1 MLLVNDPGTW
11 SAIYPPLE
19 HATWNGWTPTD
30 LIFPFF
36 LFIAG
41 VTTHLSLAAR
51 RARGDDE
58 AAIRRQIIRRG
69 LLIFL
74 FGFMVNGFPY
84 FTWGSV
90 AGIVDPT
97 FLQRVVDRLYHWRIM
112 GVLQRIGLA
121 YMIAALLT
129 QGKSVKQQ
137 VATIVVLL
145 YGYWFAMT
153 ILPVPDTGTMG
164 QLALGD
170 ASHTMAAWWDRLL
183 LDWSRFGLGNHT
195 WVSSVTWDPEGIFST
210 IPAIGTAMLG
220 NLAGQWLG
228 TRRPLFDRL
237 NGMFAVGTIGM
248 MVGLMWNWSFPINKS
263 LWTSSYVVFSA
274 GMAAVAIATIMWI
287 VDVHQIKG
295 WTKLFVVYGMN
306 PMIAFVGSGVMARCI
321 YSIFTVPIPR
331 EVNSPRN
338 CDIQGGVR
346 VVARTGE
353 CLVRLCGDVRPLLV
367 RHPLRCC
374 TGSESSSRSDVP
386 VSLLPFS
393 HNMKQTSLRGT
404 RVAVGLALVAMF
416 LFDARVA
423 TAAPV
428 AFRSFQGDAAQAV
441 GPRPK
446 RSVKRS
452 QSAITPTAARKPAA
466 NPGTMWSSTKGAS
479 ALSDAVGSMLSSHT
493 QERVIGARSSS
504 R

>member
-1 MLLVNDPGTW
+1 MSTTVPGSSIELDDRPSLERTPASRLAPAAKSAAAPKRERLLSLDVFRGLTVAGMLLVNDPGTW

-51 RARGDDE
+51 RERGDDE

-84 FTWGSV
+84 FTWGNV
-90 AGIVDPT
+90 TGIADPT

-121 YMIAALLT
+121 YLVAGLLA
-129 QGKSVKQQ
+129 QGKSVKRQ
-137 VATIVVLL
+137 VATIAALL

-153 ILPVPDTGTMG
+153 ILPVPGSGAMG
-164 QLALGD
+164 QLVLGD
-170 ASHTMAAWWDRLL
+170 ASRTMSAWWDRLL

-228 TRRPLFDRL
+228 TKRMLTERI
-237 NGMFAVGTIGM
+237 NGLFAVGALGM
-248 MVGLMWNWSFPINKS
+248 VAGLMWNWSFPINKS
-263 LWTSSYVVFSA
+263 LWTSSYVLFAA

-287 VDVHQIKG
+287 VDVHQIRG

-306 PMIAFVGSGVMARCI
+306 PMVAFVGSGVMARCI
-321 YSIFTVPIPR
+321 YSIFTVNYQGKSTPLETAIYKAAFASWLDP
-331 EVNSPRN
+331 VNASL
-338 CDIQGGVR
+338 
-346 VVARTGE
+346 AFA
-353 CLVRLCGDVRPLLV
+353 
-367 RHPLRCC
+367 
-374 TGSESSSRSDVP
+374 
-386 VSLLPFS
+386 VSFVLFWFGILYVLYQ
-393 HNMKQTSLRGT
+393 KRI
-404 RVAVGLALVAMF
+404 F
-416 LFDARVA
+416 LKV
-423 TAAPV
+423 
-428 AFRSFQGDAAQAV
+428 
-441 GPRPK
+441 
-446 RSVKRS
+446 
-452 QSAITPTAARKPAA
+452 
-466 NPGTMWSSTKGAS
+466 
-479 ALSDAVGSMLSSHT
+479 
-493 QERVIGARSSS
+493 
-504 R
+504 

>member
-1 MLLVNDPGTW
+1 MELDESVERIPAPRRPPVAPPAPKPPRERSLSLDVFRGLTVAGMLLVNDPGTW

-51 RARGDDE
+51 RERGDDE
-58 AAIRRQIIRRG
+58 AAIRKQIIRRG

-97 FLQRVVDRLYHWRIM
+97 FLQRIVDRLYHWRIM

-129 QGKSVKQQ
+129 QGKSVRRQ

-228 TRRPLFDRL
+228 TRRPLFDRI
-237 NGMFAVGTIGM
+237 NGMFAIGTIGM
-248 MVGLMWNWSFPINKS
+248 MVGMMWNWSFPINKS

-321 YSIFTVPIPR
+321 YSIFTVPYQGKSIPL
-331 EVNSPRN
+331 E
-338 CDIQGGVR
+338 
-346 VVARTGE
+346 
-353 CLVRLCGDVRPLLV
+353 
-367 RHPLRCC
+367 
-374 TGSESSSRSDVP
+374 
-386 VSLLPFS
+386 
-393 HNMKQTSLRGT
+393 
-404 RVAVGLALVAMF
+404 
-416 LFDARVA
+416 
-423 TAAPV
+423 TAIYKV
-428 AFRSFQGDAAQAV
+428 AFASWLEPVNASLAFAV
-441 GPRPK
+441 TFVLFWYAILYGLYKK
-446 RSVKRS
+446 RIFLKV
-452 QSAITPTAARKPAA
+452 
-466 NPGTMWSSTKGAS
+466 
-479 ALSDAVGSMLSSHT
+479 
-493 QERVIGARSSS
+493 
-504 R
+504 